1 MTKKVI
7 IIGAGVIGCA
17 VALELSRR
25 GYQTLNIDKNAGA
38 GAGSTSS
45 SCAIVRFSYSTLESV
60 KLSYEGHFYWKNW
73 RDYLGLEAD
82 RPVAN
87 FIACGALVMKTH
99 EDDRADLEQFYRQLD
114 IPFEIWNADK
124 ICQRLPIYSA
134 ARCGPPK
141 SLDDPGFYEDDPTPL
156 PGALFTPDAGYVDD
170 PQLAADNLRR
180 AAEAAGGR
188 FLFNTE
194 VVSID
199 REDGHVTGVGLRNGE
214 HLDADIIVNVAGPHS
229 FVINRMAGVEDEM
242 RVKTRAMRREVHHV
256 PSPSGFAFEGDG
268 IVTSDTNIGVYFKPT
283 TGNKIS
289 VGSGDPVCDSKT
301 FVDNPDEYDRNIWER
316 QWQTQVHRLAK
327 RIPDLPIPNTGV
339 GVVDLYD
346 LSDDWTPI
354 YDKSSLG
361 GFYMA
366 IGTSGH
372 QFKNAAVAGALMAAL
387 IEYCET
393 GHDQD
398 RAPLQFSGHWSG
410 FEIDTGAFSRL
421 RAINTKSS
429 FSVRG

>member
-25 GYQTLNIDKNAGA
+25 GYQTLNIDKNAAA

-73 RDYLGLEAD
+73 RDYLGLESD
-82 RPVAN
+82 KPVAK
-87 FIACGALVMKTH
+87 FIACGALVIKTSD
-99 EDDRADLEQFYRQLD
+99 DDRADLEQFYRQLD
-114 IPFEIWNADK
+114 IPFEIWTSDQ

-134 ARCGPPK
+134 ARCGPPRP
-141 SLDDPGFYEDDPTPL
+141 LDDPEFYEDDPTPI
-156 PGALFTPDAGYVDD
+156 PGGLFTPDAGYVDD

-180 AAEAAGGR
+180 AAEALGGQ
-188 FLFNTE
+188 FLFNRE
-194 VVSID
+194 VVAIH
-199 REDGHVTGVGLRNGE
+199 RKDGHVTGVGLSHGE
-214 HLDADIIVNVAGPHS
+214 TLDADIIVNVAGPHS

-242 RVKTRAMRREVHHV
+242 RVKTRALRREVHHV
-256 PSPSGFAFEGDG
+256 PSPRGFAFEGNG
-268 IVTSDTNIGVYFKPT
+268 ICTSDTNIGVYFKPT

-301 FVDNPDEYDRNIWER
+301 FIDDPDEYDRNIWER
-316 QWQTQVHRLAK
+316 QWQTQVYRLAK
-327 RIPDLPIPNTGV
+327 RIPELPIPNTGV

-387 IEYCET
+387 IEYCES

-398 RAPLQFSGHWSG
+398 QQPLHFSGKWTG
-410 FEIDTGAFSRL
+410 FDIDTGAFSRL
-421 RAINTKSS
+421 RNINTKSS